1 MGSFMSLKSARGW
14 TFLSHCEQL
23 NGLSPVWVLP
33 CLFKWLEIEY
43 LLSHWEQLNGLSPL
57 WVLSCLFKL
66 ADVDDWE
73 QLNGL
78 SPLWVLSYACSK
90 SWEISR
96 ISSRVLSSKLKIE
109 LTYYIGI
116 SNVLFLIR
124 TQTYWTSPMP
134 SHWIPFY
141 SYIHSYIHGF
151 LVLSIPSE
159 SDCLLIFCLSHIG
172 TIPVSKFSL

>member
-1 MGSFMSLKSARGW
+1 MAWCWTFFVTLGAAERFITCVGSFMSLYGLIVNICSHTGSNWMVYNWFGLFHVSSNCLMLRTGSNW
-14 TFLSHCEQL
+14 MVYHHCGFFLVHVQ
-23 NGLSPVWVLP
+23 NH
-33 CLFKWLEIEY
+33 K
-43 LLSHWEQLNGLSPL
+43 
-57 WVLSCLFKL
+57 K
-66 ADVDDWE
+66 
-73 QLNGL
+73 
-78 SPLWVLSYACSK
+78 
-90 SWEISR
+90 ISR
-96 ISSRVLSSKLKIE
+96 SSSRVLSCKLKIE

-124 TQTYWTSPMP
+124 TQLYWTSPIP